1 VGEPPADELAYLT
14 IAELAALLQSRK
26 LSPVELIDA
35 TFARLKARNESLN
48 AFVYLNEEYARDAAK
63 AAARA
68 LMAGEN
74 ASPLLGIPTAIKDLS
89 DSRPGWQGT
98 LGGIRALKDHV
109 IDSYCYFAERME
121 QAGAIALGKTNS
133 PTMGFRG
140 TCDNY
145 LFGPTRNPFDL
156 SRNSGGS
163 SGGSAAAV
171 ADGLV
176 PFGEGTDGG
185 GSIRIPAAWTSTY
198 GFKGS
203 SGRLARLAR
212 PQAFNPGTL
221 FTFEGCI
228 TRTVEDTALVM
239 EAMSGHDSRDPYSL
253 PDRVAWLD
261 GLKGSVRGW
270 NVAFT
275 PDYGAF
281 PVDDRVKR
289 MVAQAAEAFEEAGAN
304 VEEVGIEMRHSA
316 LELSEVWCRL
326 MIPGSVVQTE
336 RLKAAG
342 IDLLKDHR
350 SDLPPELL
358 RHLEEGRTQTALDSM
373 RDQEVRT
380 EVYDAIE
387 AVFANHDLLIGP
399 TLTCRPVENA
409 ADGNTL
415 GPETINGERVNRL
428 IAGCP
433 TFHFN
438 FTGHPAASV
447 PAGLV
452 EGKWPV
458 GLQIAG
464 RKFGDAHVITAS
476 AEYERLRPWKQHYDV
491 CRDRE

>member
-1 VGEPPADELAYLT
+1 VTSSGDELGYLT
-14 IAELAALLQSRK
+14 IGELASLLRSRK

-35 TFARLKARNESLN
+35 TLARLKARNESLN
-48 AFVYLNEEYARDAAK
+48 AFVYLNEEYARGAAK
-63 AAARA
+63 AAERA
-68 LMAGEN
+68 LIAGDDH
-74 ASPLLGIPTAIKDLS
+74 SPFLGVPTAIKDLS

-121 QAGAIALGKTNS
+121 RAGAIALGKTNS

-156 SRNSGGS
+156 TRNSGGS

-185 GSIRIPAAWTSTY
+185 GSIRIPAAWTGTY

-239 EAMSGHDSRDPYSL
+239 EAMSGHDSRDPFSL
-253 PDRVAWLD
+253 PDRVAWRD
-261 GLKGSVRGW
+261 ALKGSVRGW
-270 NVAFT
+270 NIGFT
-275 PDYGAF
+275 SDYGSF
-281 PVDDRVKR
+281 PVDPRVKA
-289 MVAQAAEAFEEAGAN
+289 MVAQAAKAFQEAGAN
-304 VEEVGIEMRHSA
+304 VEDVRIELRHPA
-316 LELSEVWCRL
+316 LELSEIWCRL

-336 RLKAAG
+336 RLRMAG
-342 IDLLKDHR
+342 IDLLKDYR

-358 RHLEEGRTQTALDSM
+358 RYLEEGRTYTALDSM

-387 AVFANHDLLIGP
+387 AVFAGHDLLIGP
-399 TLTCRPVENA
+399 TLTSLPVENSG
-409 ADGNTL
+409 DGNTL
-415 GPETINGERVNRL
+415 GPETINGELTNRL
-428 IAGCP
+428 IGWCP
-433 TFHFN
+433 TFLFN

-458 GLQIAG
+458 GLQITG
-464 RKFGDAHVITAS
+464 RKFGDGDVLTAS
-476 AEYERLRPWKQHYDV
+476 AEYERLRPWQKDYQV
-491 CRDRE
+491 CRDRGQ